1 MNHEGSHA
9 ASVPIRDGGG
19 VVVCAVPRAP
29 VDSEGMRIA
38 LFYLLLFLTQ
48 GLLSAAFGTLPA
60 PDLFLIAILTLLGR
74 VAPWQIVLI
83 GYGVG
88 LLQDVVGFGFLGL
101 HAIGLAAAALAAV
114 VVRMQ
119 LSASG
124 LLERIL
130 IVLGAM
136 TGKWLVA
143 ALLLSWLSGVQ
154 EVGEALLAVAISET
168 VLTIAVALLILPWAD
183 ALLKRMKM
191 LGGETTS

>member
-1 MNHEGSHA
+1 
-9 ASVPIRDGGG
+9 
-19 VVVCAVPRAP
+19 
-29 VDSEGMRIA
+29 
-38 LFYLLLFLTQ
+38 